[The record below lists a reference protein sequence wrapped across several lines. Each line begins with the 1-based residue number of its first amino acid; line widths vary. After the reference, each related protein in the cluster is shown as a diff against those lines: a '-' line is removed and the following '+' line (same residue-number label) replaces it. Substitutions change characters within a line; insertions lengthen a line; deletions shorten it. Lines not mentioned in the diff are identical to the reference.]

1 MSSNIYSNLPSSKPT
16 NEVVQVQD
24 SLYNRPFELE
34 VSTLNSM
41 KGFFESKAF
50 DSNAAESISVI
61 IMKQARIDG
70 YNPMQILDTLRGLNE
85 VEISALVSEILNYN
99 RIKTS
104 FLGYAR
110 QFNPNGEVLRN
121 IRS

>member
-1 MSSNIYSNLPSSKPT
+1 MSSNIYSNLPGSKPT

-24 SLYNRPFELE
+24 SLYTRPFELE

-41 KGFFESKAF
+41 KGFFESKSF

-70 YNPMQILDTLRGLNE
+70 YNPMQILDTLRGLDE